1 MNALGGFSLA
11 GQPKTGDPNGL
22 ANARQRAALAQGLFI
37 ANLTILP
44 GAALLAL
51 AALWLR
57 HRHDRDLGAIHLD
70 QALFTALW
78 AGGIALATAL
88 VTIRLGGTDAP
99 LTWAI
104 LLPALVS
111 LHAAFIVLGVVGLTR
126 ALSGQ
131 PWRYPVLGPLLPAAG
146 ADQN

>member
-11 GQPKTGDPNGL
+11 EQPETGIPNCS
-22 ANARQRAALAQGLFI
+22 ANERQRAALAQGLFI

-57 HRHDRDLGAIHLD
+57 HRHDRDLGAIHLE
-70 QALFTALW
+70 QALFTTLW

-88 VTIRLGGTDAP
+88 VTIRLGGTDVP

-104 LLPALVS
+104 LLPALVC

-126 ALSGQ
+126 ALAGQ
-131 PWRYPVLGPLLPAAG
+131 TWRYPVLGPLLPDAG
-146 ADQN
+146 ANEN